1 MGCGTRSA
9 MRTIF
14 ALALAVLLGA
24 CTFVGHERVDD
35 WPALKVSLHV
45 VPMNVMRD
53 RCAKY
58 TPPLMNPEA
67 CAEFDLRAGTC
78 NIWIADGPNN
88 TAQVEHELLHCV
100 GYDHP
105 GGGTLRKALDTY
117 RATEKRS

>member
-1 MGCGTRSA
+1 MGLGARSA
-9 MRTIF
+9 VRTIF
-14 ALALAVLLGA
+14 GLALATLIGA

-45 VPMNVMRD
+45 VPTNVMRD
-53 RCAKY
+53 HCVKY

-78 NIWIADGPNN
+78 NVWIADGPNN